1 MTMAKRNRE
10 AKLTATECRQSVRRF
25 FEKQTKFKQV
35 QSQFNELKAQFNS
48 DMEDYFECEGID
60 KSMIFSF
67 DDEFVGGDLVV
78 NRIQKSSVE
87 FDPDKLER
95 ALGKKLGKQVII
107 KRYEVTDMDALI
119 AYLKECDVD
128 PKIFKSF
135 LTVSKSVDTKE
146 LDRLEELGK
155 VTTEQ
160 VQGCYTIK
168 RQNPYFTVGVK
179 RGHDDEEQKW

>member
-1 MTMAKRNRE
+1 MRMEKRNRKT
-10 AKLTATECRQSVRRF
+10 KLTAIEQSVRKF
-25 FEKQTKFKQV
+25 FERQSRFKQV

-48 DMEDYFECEGID
+48 DMEGYFEREGID
-60 KSMIFSF
+60 KSLTFSY
-67 DDEFVGGDLVV
+67 DDLVESNLVV

-87 FDPDKLER
+87 FDPDKLEK
-95 ALGKKLGKQVII
+95 ALGKSLAKQVII

-135 LTVSKSVDTKE
+135 LVVSKSVDTQE
-146 LDRLEELGK
+146 LDRLEEIGK

-160 VQGCYTIK
+160 VKGCYTIK
-168 RQNPYFTVGVK
+168 HQKPYFTVGVK
-179 RGHDDEEQKW
+179 RGHNDEEQKW

>member
-1 MTMAKRNRE
+1 MIMAKRNRK
-10 AKLTATECRQSVRRF
+10 AKLTATECRQSVRKF
-25 FEKQTKFKQV
+25 FEKQARFKQV

-60 KSMIFSF
+60 KSMTFSF
-67 DDEFVGGDLVV
+67 DGFVEGGLVV

-87 FDPDKLER
+87 FDPDKLEK
-95 ALGKKLGKQVII
+95 ALGKSLAKQVII
-107 KRYEVTDMDALI
+107 KCYEVTDMDALI

-135 LTVSKSVDTKE
+135 LAVSKSVDTQE
-146 LDRLEELGK
+146 LDRLEEIGK

-179 RGHDDEEQKW
+179 RGHDDGEQKW